1 MNFLYN
7 IYKNHTICLNLNM
20 ITTIQAV
27 KQVLDETQMIP
38 AEFPLELVNVSALAR
53 RIQPGVEKRL
63 KREVQPSTLA
73 VSIQRLIANDDLMRI
88 ELPELKID
96 TFNMQS
102 GLVEVTYAKTAETT
116 QLVRDIHRQHKSAY
130 MRDFLTVIYGT
141 TEISIIMKEGFLE
154 DITATLCDYT
164 PKALV
169 RQLGCVSVQFSDKY
183 LGVPN
188 VIYVMVRALAG
199 GNINVVEMVSTYTEL
214 AFIVAEDDLQATL
227 GLLQREFK

>member
-1 MNFLYN
+1 
-7 IYKNHTICLNLNM
+7 M

-27 KQVLDETQMIP
+27 KQVLDETQAIP
-38 AEFPLELVNVSALAR
+38 ADFPLELVNVSALAR
-53 RIQPGVEKRL
+53 RIQPNVQEKL
-63 KREVQPSTLA
+63 QREVQPSTIG
-73 VSIQRLIANDDLMRI
+73 VSIQRLIVNADLVRI
-88 ELPELKID
+88 ELPELRID

-102 GLVEVTYAKTAETT
+102 GLVEVTYAKTPETT

-141 TEISIIMKEGFLE
+141 SEISIITKEKFFDE
-154 DITATLCDYT
+154 IAKTLCDHS
-164 PKALV
+164 PKAIV
-169 RQLGCVSVQFSDKY
+169 RELGCVSVQFSDKY

-188 VIYVMVRALAG
+188 VIYVLLRALAG

-214 AFIVAEDDLQATL
+214 AFIVAEKDLQATL